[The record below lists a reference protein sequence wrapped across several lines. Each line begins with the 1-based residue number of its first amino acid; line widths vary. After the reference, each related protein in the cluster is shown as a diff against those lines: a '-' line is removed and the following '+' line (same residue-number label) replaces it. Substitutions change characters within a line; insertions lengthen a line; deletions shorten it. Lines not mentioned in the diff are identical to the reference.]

1 MVAGSDAGAVRC
13 LVTERG
19 GTVTLER
26 PFSEGRGTTPIYE
39 YTWNHTTLQVLKIDK
54 TVSYLQTV
62 FPIDA
67 NLAALIASHERFG
80 EEVMA
85 HAEFQR
91 RQGRTNCSSL
101 QVVRYRDDKRLWD
114 IVAEMETMGIKLSN
128 PHSYILEDKG
138 ARVLSADLQLLFKRE
153 SDPHGLLNPGK
164 MSRWQP
170 A

>member
-1 MVAGSDAGAVRC
+1 M
-13 LVTERG
+13 
-19 GTVTLER
+19 
-26 PFSEGRGTTPIYE
+26 
-39 YTWNHTTLQVLKIDK
+39 LKIDK

-67 NLAALIASHERFG
+67 NVPALIASHERFG
-80 EEVMA
+80 DELMA

-101 QVVRYRDDKRLWD
+101 QVLRYTSDERLWQ
-114 IVAEMETMGIKLSN
+114 IVAELESLGIRLSN

-138 ARVLSADLQLLFKRE
+138 ARVLSADLQLEFKRE
-153 SDPHGLLNPGK
+153 ADPFGLLNPGK
-164 MSRWQP
+164 MSRYT